1 MVNNKN
7 FLLDTQIFIWWMKDE
22 KLKEDVTNILSDPA
36 NTIYLSTV
44 SVWEMIIKKKIGK
57 LKLPKDWKTT
67 IKDGRFE
74 VLSINFEHALA
85 VETLPPHH
93 KDPFD
98 RMLIAQSKV
107 EDLILIT
114 SDPKMSK
121 YKIRVIG

>member
-1 MVNNKN
+1 MVNNTK

-22 KLKEDVTNILSDPA
+22 KLQENVKNIISNPA

-57 LKLPKDWKTT
+57 LKLPKNWKIT
-67 IKDGRFE
+67 IEDGKFE
-74 VLSINFEHALA
+74 ILPINLEHALT
-85 VETLPPHH
+85 VETLFLHH

-98 RMLIAQSKV
+98 RMLIAQAKV
-107 EDLILIT
+107 ENLIMIT